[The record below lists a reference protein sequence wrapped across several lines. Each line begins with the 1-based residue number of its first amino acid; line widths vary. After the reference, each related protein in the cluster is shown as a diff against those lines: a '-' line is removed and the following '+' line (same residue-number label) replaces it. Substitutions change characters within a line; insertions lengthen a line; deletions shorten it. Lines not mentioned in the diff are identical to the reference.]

1 MNFSLNSFNQVCN
14 VAGNV
19 VIFSNYDGG
28 VLNINVD
35 QNIANLKIGICT
47 YEAVE
52 VNFSGPFVG
61 NITEV
66 IYAGFDG
73 TNNNCGT
80 NPPSTIINGVSP
92 ALVTQYSSSNIAIAN
107 YLGELIM
114 PGFPPLVNC
123 MVGAE
128 GSCDG
133 SNAGGGNSASQIV
146 QFFLAEFGPG
156 SVLHSHYLDYA
167 CFPPT
172 LNISNAGNCC
182 YVTPT
187 TPPNPIYT
195 GGSSYDFIPDD
206 TMLCSAS
213 ITLDLSFYEVLFQ
226 PPTYPGY
233 VWSDGTT
240 GPTITITTPGT
251 YSFTV
256 GDYCH
261 SGIDLLTD
269 TIVVTS
275 CCSAPPAPIL
285 GATSNYCLGDIMPPV
300 TATAVNGGTLTWYSD
315 AALSTILT
323 TGSSF
328 IIPNSVG
335 TFTYYVT
342 ETDAG
347 CEGPPSSFSISIF
360 PLPTVSFSA
369 TPSLTVCQGASVTL
383 SGNGASTYSWTGG
396 IFNNVA
402 FSPASSNSYTVV
414 GTDVNG
420 CENSSTALMSVIIC
434 EPLVAGFSF
443 DNSICAGDCVQF
455 TDTTSGIPTQWE
467 WTFQGGS
474 PATSNLQN
482 PIICFD
488 LAGVYTIDLTVL
500 DAALNSSTT
509 TSSIS
514 TLANSSVTASQDTV
528 IDLGGT
534 VILNA
539 TGSGIGG
546 YIWSPDGAN
555 LDCDTCQ
562 STSASPFETTSLLIT
577 FVDTNGC
584 VSYDTLIVY
593 VNFIEG
599 IGVPQAFSPN
609 GDGTNDVLFV
619 KGLGIE
625 RLSFSIYNR
634 YGQRVFDTQEQNIGW
649 DGNFKNQPE
658 NPGVFVWTLE
668 YAFMNGTSGLLSGN
682 VTLVR

>member
-1 MNFSLNSFNQVCN
+1 
-14 VAGNV
+14 
-19 VIFSNYDGG
+19 
-28 VLNINVD
+28 
-35 QNIANLKIGICT
+35 
-47 YEAVE
+47 
-52 VNFSGPFVG
+52 
-61 NITEV
+61 
-66 IYAGFDG
+66 
-73 TNNNCGT
+73 
-80 NPPSTIINGVSP
+80 
-92 ALVTQYSSSNIAIAN
+92 
-107 YLGELIM
+107 
-114 PGFPPLVNC
+114 
-123 MVGAE
+123 
-128 GSCDG
+128 
-133 SNAGGGNSASQIV
+133 
-146 QFFLAEFGPG
+146 
-156 SVLHSHYLDYA
+156 
-167 CFPPT
+167 
-172 LNISNAGNCC
+172 
-182 YVTPT
+182 
-187 TPPNPIYT
+187 
-195 GGSSYDFIPDD
+195 
-206 TMLCSAS
+206 
-213 ITLDLSFYEVLFQ
+213 
-226 PPTYPGY
+226 
-233 VWSDGTT
+233 
-240 GPTITITTPGT
+240 
-251 YSFTV
+251 
-256 GDYCH
+256 
-261 SGIDLLTD
+261 
-269 TIVVTS
+269 
-275 CCSAPPAPIL
+275 
-285 GATSNYCLGDIMPPV
+285 MPPV